1 MAWAERKRPP
11 QTRTGVRGSTEWR
24 QKPRHGSFPQSPVA
38 SPSLLSAAAP
48 PSSLLALGARSALAA
63 PCFLLRGGLRREATG
78 AVWAG
83 LHSAFQTRPSLPPLP
98 RPAHSLPSTPPTTSP
113 EAARRPRTGATE
125 SAAARAGSQ
134 VDKKQRRRTRGGS
147 TGLLPPPGAKKTEA
161 LPFGVRSSRRL
172 EQRPANLLRALWLLG
187 RIPAPRFAHG
197 VPSRFSRPVG
207 PDCQQRVR
215 EASAREAP
223 EEDLARLGE
232 YR

>member
-98 RPAHSLPSTPPTTSP
+98 RPAHSLPSTPPTTHR
-113 EAARRPRTGATE
+113 AAWSKGQLTFCGLCGCWAEFQPRDLRTE
-125 SAAARAGSQ
+125 CQVVSHGPSALTANNALGRLRQGKPP
-134 VDKKQRRRTRGGS
+134 KKTWPDWGS
-147 TGLLPPPGAKKTEA
+147 TGEVLIEL
-161 LPFGVRSSRRL
+161 
-172 EQRPANLLRALWLLG
+172 
-187 RIPAPRFAHG
+187 
-197 VPSRFSRPVG
+197 
-207 PDCQQRVR
+207 
-215 EASAREAP
+215 
-223 EEDLARLGE
+223 
-232 YR
+232 